1 VSAKRTSKLSSKRE
15 RPARGRAELA
25 RLRRTSERTIA
36 RTTPPELADLPD
48 DFWAEAIV
56 VHPVPKKPISLR
68 VDADV
73 LRWFKAQGP
82 RYQSR
87 MNAVLRA
94 YMAGTRARRPQGAA

>member
-1 VSAKRTSKLSSKRE
+1 MSAKRTSKPSSKRE
-15 RPARGRAELA
+15 RPARGRAQLA
-25 RLRRTSERTIA
+25 RLRRTSERAIA
-36 RTTPPELADLPD
+36 RTAPPELADLPD

-94 YMAGTRARRPQGAA
+94 YMAGNRARRPQGAA